1 MLIIDREPLYK
12 NKFFLGGLAVLSGF
26 VLTMGIIRLVNPAN
40 DTTSQSTQSTSDR
53 RAASLIPI
61 PASDSES
68 SSEDGSSNEPEV
80 TDGSASGAVAPAP
93 STAWPGSTSQPG
105 SQLQPTSSSGSATTP
120 QPSAPADSQSTSQP
134 SQPSGGTTDGSDC
147 ELSTSS
153 LTGTIQGILVNGVC
167 TAL

>member
-40 DTTSQSTQSTSDR
+40 DITSQSTQSTSDR

-68 SSEDGSSNEPEV
+68 SSEDGSSKESGV
-80 TDGSASGAVAPAP
+80 TDGSASGAVAPAS
-93 STAWPGSTSQPG
+93 STAWPGSAPQPGTQSQP
-105 SQLQPTSSSGSATTP
+105 TSSGSATTP